1 MQNLTLNLIMVCI
14 WDVEFVIMASIIS
27 VDTVL
32 LSLMHL
38 HAMWKIVP
46 NVPPLTIAYNVI
58 KDTM

>member
-46 NVPPLTIAYNVI
+46 NVPPLTIAPNVI